1 MLELDSARGCGKVGL
16 RKMEVVALFF
26 QRGEKPDLGMR
37 MNSKKAGEE
46 IVSETFTWLIENF
59 SKLQT
64 GKHYS
69 DVFTIAG
76 FKWRLL
82 IWPKGNKVKSEM
94 QFSLSAHFS
103 LSVVNQ
109 LDSTKTIS
117 KATKGI
123 SFTLHESCFCSF
135 CVILSLWQAKLLKWN
150 FNPASVFM
158 KSKNKEEE
166 EVSGTFTWVIE
177 NFSKLK
183 NENHYSDV
191 FTIAGFK
198 WRILARPKGNEVNS
212 EMHFSMYLCVPSA
225 STLEPGWT
233 KFAHFSLSVLN
244 QLDSNKTITMATKG
258 SYKEF
263 KEHSSEWGFK
273 SFMLLSELYDKT
285 AGYLVNDK
293 CIVEVKVRIPI
304 DQRANGFAESA
315 LMEPIKKER
324 GGQEPSHV
332 HSVHT
337 PESSPTPKTP
347 SSELPTPFQE
357 TSGPEQVCTKAI
369 VESLPDPSLV
379 KELEEIPTKPTGELL
394 EFRGLGLI
402 EKAFVPLL
410 EEACSL
416 HPSLI
421 ECVRKKNRKVVEC
434 ALTAL
439 GGLLHFLKTT
449 KVKDMNGDAFTHL
462 RSLWEDV
469 EMFRFDLA
477 WLEPHVQSAL
487 GMKKFLERAR
497 RVKRLRE
504 DVEALDNEKKRR
516 SAALAVTE
524 AELEE
529 AKREL
534 AKEEEGFNEKDMDS
548 ELGCDQTIGS

>member
-1 MLELDSARGCGKVGL
+1 MI
-16 RKMEVVALFF
+16 M
-26 QRGEKPDLGMR
+26 
-37 MNSKKAGEE
+37 
-46 IVSETFTWLIENF
+46 
-59 SKLQT
+59 
-64 GKHYS
+64 
-69 DVFTIAG
+69 
-76 FKWRLL
+76 
-82 IWPKGNKVKSEM
+82 
-94 QFSLSAHFS
+94 
-103 LSVVNQ
+103 
-109 LDSTKTIS
+109 
-117 KATKGI
+117 
-123 SFTLHESCFCSF
+123 
-135 CVILSLWQAKLLKWN
+135 
-150 FNPASVFM
+150 M

-183 NENHYSDV
+183 NERHYSDV

-198 WRILARPKGNEVNS
+198 WTILAWPKVNEVNS

-225 STLEPGWT
+225 SILESGWT
-233 KFAHFSLSVLN
+233 RFAHFSLSVLN
-244 QLDSNKTITMATKG
+244 QLDSNKTITRATKG

-263 KEHSSEWGFK
+263 KEPTSEWGFN
-273 SFMLLSELYDKT
+273 SFMLLSELYDET
-285 AGYLVNDK
+285 
-293 CIVEVKVRIPI
+293 
-304 DQRANGFAESA
+304 AESA
-315 LMEPIKKER
+315 LMEPEMKER

-347 SSELPTPFQE
+347 SSEPLTPFQE

-379 KELEEIPTKPTGELL
+379 KEVEEIPTKPTGELL

-402 EKAFVPLL
+402 ERAFFPLL

-416 HPSLI
+416 HPLLI
-421 ECVRKKNRKVVEC
+421 ECVRKKNRKVIEC

-449 KVKDMNGDAFTHL
+449 KVKDMNGDTFAHL
-462 RSLWEDV
+462 QSLWEDV
-469 EMFRFDLA
+469 RMFRFDLA

-548 ELGCDQTIGS
+548 ELGCGELALS

>member
-1 MLELDSARGCGKVGL
+1 MI
-16 RKMEVVALFF
+16 M
-26 QRGEKPDLGMR
+26 
-37 MNSKKAGEE
+37 
-46 IVSETFTWLIENF
+46 
-59 SKLQT
+59 
-64 GKHYS
+64 
-69 DVFTIAG
+69 
-76 FKWRLL
+76 
-82 IWPKGNKVKSEM
+82 
-94 QFSLSAHFS
+94 
-103 LSVVNQ
+103 
-109 LDSTKTIS
+109 
-117 KATKGI
+117 
-123 SFTLHESCFCSF
+123 
-135 CVILSLWQAKLLKWN
+135 
-150 FNPASVFM
+150 M

-183 NENHYSDV
+183 NERHYSDV

-198 WRILARPKGNEVNS
+198 WTILAWPKVNEVNS

-225 STLEPGWT
+225 SILESGWT
-233 KFAHFSLSVLN
+233 RFAHFSLSVLN
-244 QLDSNKTITMATKG
+244 QLDSNKTITRATKG

-263 KEHSSEWGFK
+263 KEPTSEWGFN
-273 SFMLLSELYDKT
+273 SFMLLSELYDET

-293 CIVEVKVRIPI
+293 CIVEVKVHIPI
-304 DQRANGFAESA
+304 YQRANGFAESA
-315 LMEPIKKER
+315 LMEPEMKER

-347 SSELPTPFQE
+347 SSEPLTPFQE

-379 KELEEIPTKPTGELL
+379 KEVEEIPTKPTGELL

-402 EKAFVPLL
+402 ERAFFPLL

-416 HPSLI
+416 HPLLI
-421 ECVRKKNRKVVEC
+421 ECVRKKNRKVIEC

-449 KVKDMNGDAFTHL
+449 KVKDMNGDTFAHL
-462 RSLWEDV
+462 QSLWEDV
-469 EMFRFDLA
+469 RMFRFDLA